1 MKLCDL
7 KAKLDY
13 LLKVHLAYDW
23 DNVGLCIGSLDE
35 DISSITLSLELCDE
49 VIDDA
54 IKNKSN
60 MIIVH
65 HPLIFTGIKNI
76 VDNDH
81 KQKMII
87 KLIKNNIALY
97 VAHTNFDII
106 EGGLNDYVINLFSV
120 EKVQPLTDDYDINTL
135 GRLAVLKE
143 PMSLKN
149 MVCHIQEKLN
159 SKNIRSM
166 DVVVE
171 NATTNKK
178 NNNTSIMYEEAS
190 LILEPFSMKL
200 IVKLESFDI
209 HVYAK
214 DGYIYTAESPNLNWE
229 KRINQ
234 KMVKE
239 FLASVYNQNEVYD
252 ILKNNIDKIEL
263 EEIKGNYIITILDPY
278 IIKDLIEKHL
288 LIGTIDDTPKK
299 ILIDDEIFLKYI
311 VDKKTLLPIAFI
323 FSANISYE
331 YGVENLTVGAK
342 YFNINN
348 VKRITLPNEVKNAKL
363 AKKEKV
369 LNNEYLNFLFSIV
382 IKTFT
387 SFLS

>member
-1 MKLCDL
+1 MIRNLKKLLFVFFTIISIISYSKDF
-7 KAKLDY
+7 
-13 LLKVHLAYDW
+13 
-23 DNVGLCIGSLDE
+23 
-35 DISSITLSLELCDE
+35 ISSKKE
-49 VIDDA
+49 
-54 IKNKSN
+54 
-60 MIIVH
+60 
-65 HPLIFTGIKNI
+65 
-76 VDNDH
+76 
-81 KQKMII
+81 
-87 KLIKNNIALY
+87 
-97 VAHTNFDII
+97 II
-106 EGGLNDYVINLFSV
+106 EKFT
-120 EKVQPLTDDYDINTL
+120 E
-135 GRLAVLKE
+135 
-143 PMSLKN
+143 
-149 MVCHIQEKLN
+149 N
-159 SKNIRSM
+159 SKNIKSM
-166 DVVVE
+166 DIIAEDTIV
-171 NATTNKK
+171 NK
-178 NNNTSIMYEEAS
+178 NNNDTLIIYKEAS

-263 EEIKGNYIITILDPY
+263 EEIRGNYIITILDPY
-278 IIKDLIEKHL
+278 IIKELIEKHL
-288 LIGTIDDTPKK
+288 LMGIDNNPKN

-348 VKRITLPNEVKNAKL
+348 VKTITLPNEVKNAKL
-363 AKKEKV
+363 AKKRKG
-369 LNNEYLNFLFSIV
+369 
-382 IKTFT
+382 TQ
-387 SFLS
+387 

>member
-1 MKLCDL
+1 MIRNLKKLLFVFFTIISIISYSKDF
-7 KAKLDY
+7 
-13 LLKVHLAYDW
+13 
-23 DNVGLCIGSLDE
+23 
-35 DISSITLSLELCDE
+35 ISSKKE
-49 VIDDA
+49 
-54 IKNKSN
+54 
-60 MIIVH
+60 
-65 HPLIFTGIKNI
+65 
-76 VDNDH
+76 
-81 KQKMII
+81 
-87 KLIKNNIALY
+87 
-97 VAHTNFDII
+97 II
-106 EGGLNDYVINLFSV
+106 EKFT
-120 EKVQPLTDDYDINTL
+120 E
-135 GRLAVLKE
+135 
-143 PMSLKN
+143 
-149 MVCHIQEKLN
+149 N
-159 SKNIRSM
+159 SKNIKSM
-166 DVVVE
+166 DIIAEDTIV
-171 NATTNKK
+171 NK
-178 NNNTSIMYEEAS
+178 NNNDTLIIYKEAS

-209 HVYAK
+209 HIYAKDGYIYAK

-263 EEIKGNYIITILDPY
+263 EEIKGNYIITILDLY

-382 IKTFT
+382 IETFT

>member
-1 MKLCDL
+1 MKRNL
-7 KAKLDY
+7 KKL
-13 LLKVHLAYDW
+13 LFVFFT
-23 DNVGLCIGSLDE
+23 I
-35 DISSITLSLELCDE
+35 ISIMSYSKDFIPSKKE
-49 VIDDA
+49 
-54 IKNKSN
+54 
-60 MIIVH
+60 
-65 HPLIFTGIKNI
+65 
-76 VDNDH
+76 
-81 KQKMII
+81 
-87 KLIKNNIALY
+87 
-97 VAHTNFDII
+97 II
-106 EGGLNDYVINLFSV
+106 EKFT
-120 EKVQPLTDDYDINTL
+120 E
-135 GRLAVLKE
+135 
-143 PMSLKN
+143 
-149 MVCHIQEKLN
+149 N

-214 DGYIYTAESPNLNWE
+214 DGYIYTAESSNFNWE

-234 KMVKE
+234 KMIKE
-239 FLASVYNQNEVYD
+239 FQVSVYNQNEVYN
-252 ILKNNIDKIEL
+252 IIKNNIDKIEL
-263 EEIKGNYIITILDPY
+263 EEIRGNYIITISDPY
-278 IIKDLIEKHL
+278 IIKELIEKHL
-288 LIGTIDDTPKK
+288 LMGTIDNSPKN

-363 AKKEKV
+363 IKKRKG
-369 LNNEYLNFLFSIV
+369 
-382 IKTFT
+382 TQ
-387 SFLS
+387 

>member
-1 MKLCDL
+1 MIRNLKKLLFVFFTIISIISYSKDF
-7 KAKLDY
+7 
-13 LLKVHLAYDW
+13 
-23 DNVGLCIGSLDE
+23 
-35 DISSITLSLELCDE
+35 ISSKKE
-49 VIDDA
+49 
-54 IKNKSN
+54 
-60 MIIVH
+60 
-65 HPLIFTGIKNI
+65 
-76 VDNDH
+76 
-81 KQKMII
+81 
-87 KLIKNNIALY
+87 
-97 VAHTNFDII
+97 II
-106 EGGLNDYVINLFSV
+106 EKFT
-120 EKVQPLTDDYDINTL
+120 E
-135 GRLAVLKE
+135 
-143 PMSLKN
+143 
-149 MVCHIQEKLN
+149 N
-159 SKNIRSM
+159 SKNIKSM
-166 DVVVE
+166 DIIAEDTIV
-171 NATTNKK
+171 NK
-178 NNNTSIMYEEAS
+178 NNNDTLIIYKEAS

-209 HVYAK
+209 HIYAK
-214 DGYIYTAESPNLNWE
+214 DGYIYAKDVYIYTAESPNLNWE

-263 EEIKGNYIITILDPY
+263 EEIRGNYIITILDPY

-348 VKRITLPNEVKNAKL
+348 VKTITLPNEVKNAKL
-363 AKKEKV
+363 AKKRKG
-369 LNNEYLNFLFSIV
+369 
-382 IKTFT
+382 TQ
-387 SFLS
+387 

>member
-1 MKLCDL
+1 MIRNLKKLLFVFFTMISIISYSKD
-7 KAKLDY
+7 
-13 LLKVHLAYDW
+13 V
-23 DNVGLCIGSLDE
+23 
-35 DISSITLSLELCDE
+35 ISSKKE
-49 VIDDA
+49 
-54 IKNKSN
+54 
-60 MIIVH
+60 
-65 HPLIFTGIKNI
+65 
-76 VDNDH
+76 
-81 KQKMII
+81 
-87 KLIKNNIALY
+87 
-97 VAHTNFDII
+97 II
-106 EGGLNDYVINLFSV
+106 EKFT
-120 EKVQPLTDDYDINTL
+120 E
-135 GRLAVLKE
+135 
-143 PMSLKN
+143 
-149 MVCHIQEKLN
+149 N

-171 NATTNKK
+171 NTTTSKR
-178 NNNTSIMYEEAS
+178 NNNTFIMYEEAS

-209 HVYAK
+209 HIYAKDGYIYAK

-263 EEIKGNYIITILDPY
+263 EEIRGNYIITILDPY
-278 IIKDLIEKHL
+278 IIKELIEKHL
-288 LIGTIDDTPKK
+288 LMGIDNSPKN
-299 ILIDDEIFLKYI
+299 ILIDDEIFLKFI

-348 VKRITLPNEVKNAKL
+348 VKTITLPNEVKNAKL
-363 AKKEKV
+363 AKKRKG
-369 LNNEYLNFLFSIV
+369 
-382 IKTFT
+382 TQ
-387 SFLS
+387 